1 MLAVAEP
8 PELEMVTVAVRT
20 ASVFSAYE
28 STTVFEFP
36 EPVAGETVS
45 QGAEVTIVQFPVE
58 DTLRNW
64 LPASPD
70 TFCVLMLTV
79 GGTSGSSLL
88 VPEVPPQDAIIS
100 DSARSAVTD
109 PVIFEI
115 SRPAIVNYSAKVTA
129 ITLILL

>member
-1 MLAVAEP
+1 M
-8 PELEMVTVAVRT
+8 
-20 ASVFSAYE
+20 
-28 STTVFEFP
+28 FEFP
-36 EPVAGETVS
+36 EPVAGDTVS

-100 DSARSAVTD
+100 DSARSAVTED
-109 PVIFEI
+109 NKYELINLNLLDHDTREI
-115 SRPAIVNYSAKVTA
+115 ELTS
-129 ITLILL
+129 LIRTIRSINSLFTHGERDRFC